1 MKVRPMLRIRL
12 LLVGCVAGLACGSWT
27 IAAEPSKSQAGQLAG
42 ISASDWPWWRGLSR
56 DGLAV
61 AEQHPPLDFSS
72 TKNVRWA
79 TPLAGRGHGSAVIV
93 GSRVFL
99 ATADETLQTQ
109 SVICLDRATGKQLWS
124 TVVHQGHFIKG
135 GNTKSSQ
142 ASSTPACDGERVF
155 VNFVNHD
162 AVYTTALSVD
172 GKQLWQTKIADYV
185 LHQGYGS
192 SPAIYGPLVI
202 VMADNK
208 SGGAVAGLDR
218 VSGKIVWK
226 QERPK
231 LPNYPSP
238 AILTIGGKDQ
248 VLLSGCDLVTSFE
261 PLTGKKIWE
270 AAGATTEC
278 VTSTVTD
285 GERIFTSGG
294 YPKNHISAMR
304 ADGSGKID
312 WENNVRVYVPS
323 MLVRDGRLYCVTDA
337 GVAMCRDSATG
348 KELFNHR
355 LGGTFS
361 ASPVIVGDHLFA
373 VNEAAEAYVLKITP
387 TAFESVAENKLGD
400 EVFSTPAICGSQIFL
415 RVATQ
420 TDGKRQE
427 FLYCYEAAK

>member
-1 MKVRPMLRIRL
+1 MMKVRPMLRIRL
-12 LLVGCVAGLACGSWT
+12 LLVGCVAGIACGSWT
-27 IAAEPSKSQAGQLAG
+27 VAAEPDKSQAKLIVGT
-42 ISASDWPWWRGLSR
+42 STTDWPAWRGPYR
-56 DGLAV
+56 NGIAV
-61 AEQHPPLDFSS
+61 ADQQPPLEFSA

-99 ATADETLQTQ
+99 ATADDALETQ
-109 SVICLDRATGKQLWS
+109 SVIGLDRNTGRQLWS

-135 GNTKSSQ
+135 GNNKSSQ

-155 VNFVNHD
+155 VNFINHD
-162 AVYTTALSVD
+162 AVYTTALSID
-172 GKQLWQTKIADYV
+172 GKQLWQTKVADYV

-218 VSGKIVWK
+218 VTGNIVWK
-226 QERPK
+226 QDRPK

-248 VLLSGCDLVTSFE
+248 VLLTGCDLVTSFE

-278 VTSTVTD
+278 VTTTVTD

-294 YPKNHISAMR
+294 YPKNHMAAMR

-348 KELFNHR
+348 KELFNQR

-373 VNEAAEAYVLKITP
+373 VNEAAKSAAARE
-387 TAFESVAENKLGD
+387 TARAQSCA
-400 EVFSTPAICGSQIFL
+400 S
-415 RVATQ
+415 
-420 TDGKRQE
+420 
-427 FLYCYEAAK
+427 